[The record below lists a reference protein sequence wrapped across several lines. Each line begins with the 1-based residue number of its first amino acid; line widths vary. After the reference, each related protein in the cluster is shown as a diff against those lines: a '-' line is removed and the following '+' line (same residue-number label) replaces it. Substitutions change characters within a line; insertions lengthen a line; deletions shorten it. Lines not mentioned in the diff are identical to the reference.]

1 MTFRIFGHGTLSG
14 DFLPHPNYADP
25 PVPPEEHY
33 KYHHINVFSASN
45 IFVEGITLAN
55 SPSHSLS
62 LVGVFSN
69 QYNWWKVLE
78 DGWKDFV
85 RGSKLGDGETT
96 LWWVKVITWRANGDD
111 IGLKKNLTLTKC
123 IPIEIKHISICSC
136 CNIKSTSRWPLQKKT
151 FNPLNKSNW
160 QADRPESNPTS
171 IRWVKIFTWR
181 ANGDGIGL
189 NKNTLLEGAENVLS
203 KWFKT

>member
-1 MTFRIFGHGTLSG
+1 MEMVTNEFLSQLFSLVPPTIIFRIFGHGTLSG

-69 QYNWWKVLE
+69 QDTLWKVLE

-96 LWWVKVITWRANGDD
+96 L
-111 IGLKKNLTLTKC
+111 
-123 IPIEIKHISICSC
+123 
-136 CNIKSTSRWPLQKKT
+136 
-151 FNPLNKSNW
+151 
-160 QADRPESNPTS
+160 
-171 IRWVKIFTWR
+171 
-181 ANGDGIGL
+181 
-189 NKNTLLEGAENVLS
+189 
-203 KWFKT
+203 